1 VGAHVP
7 VLLAEVLELVD
18 PRPGERVL
26 DATVGCGG
34 HAKALADRIGSRG
47 MLVGVDRDG
56 EALERAAEELR
67 GVDAEVHLCRANF
80 RDLEDELDQ
89 CGQDEVDVALFDFGM
104 SSLQVDD
111 PARGFSFRSDGP
123 LDMRMDPRQPTTAEE
138 LVNETG
144 EEELAD
150 LIFNFGEERESRK
163 IARAIVRERLKGR
176 IKTTVEL
183 ATLIARAKKQKRGR
197 IHPATKVFQALRMA
211 VNDEVESLVQA
222 LEAAWRRLSPGGR
235 VAAISFHSIED
246 RIVKNMFR
254 DKARNEDATLVTKKP
269 VTASDAECE
278 ANPRSRSAKLRVLR
292 KGPEKDLD
300 SPARD
305 TAS

>member
-1 VGAHVP
+1 
-7 VLLAEVLELVD
+7 VLELVD

-300 SPARD
+300 SPGRD